1 MFQENLFS
9 INGKYEQNV
18 FVDFM
23 YTCEVQ
29 SSFNSSCFIF
39 LMQFALCCASLT
51 TRFSAAKIFVHYDLA
66 RNKNKRRN
74 KTSGDL

>member
-1 MFQENLFS
+1 MFQENLFP

-29 SSFNSSCFIF
+29 SSFNSPCFGFSYAVCSMLCIFNNKVFSSKNIF
-39 LMQFALCCASLT
+39 LFIMIWLGSRINIL
-51 TRFSAAKIFVHYDLA
+51 
-66 RNKNKRRN
+66 
-74 KTSGDL
+74 

>member
-1 MFQENLFS
+1 MFQENLFP

-66 RNKNKRRN
+66 RK
-74 KTSGDL
+74 